1 MNLKSFFELLR
12 SSRAGDGNTAP
23 KLPAEVPYVQVR
35 TDVCLVQSTSD
46 VFTQPSSQPA
56 WGHTHSLSQFLTES
70 VPQDLNMEQVDIWTG
85 CVENL

>member
-56 WGHTHSLSQFLTES
+56 WGHTHS
-70 VPQDLNMEQVDIWTG
+70 VPQDPNMEQVDIWTG